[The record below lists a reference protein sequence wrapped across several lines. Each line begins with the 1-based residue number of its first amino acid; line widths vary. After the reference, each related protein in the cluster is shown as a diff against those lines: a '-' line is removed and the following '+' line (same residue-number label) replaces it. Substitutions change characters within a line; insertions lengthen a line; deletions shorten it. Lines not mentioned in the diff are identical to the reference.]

1 MISWSSSAVFPND
14 ARYNDCAVIIDT
26 VENKVDGAKAG
37 GRGVRVPLLM
47 LMMTSRARS
56 RWQEAPEP
64 YKPTDAATRL
74 EINQSR

>member
-26 VENKVDGAKAG
+26 VENKSMVKAG

-64 YKPTDAATRL
+64 YKPTDAATLL
-74 EINQSR
+74 EINKSQ